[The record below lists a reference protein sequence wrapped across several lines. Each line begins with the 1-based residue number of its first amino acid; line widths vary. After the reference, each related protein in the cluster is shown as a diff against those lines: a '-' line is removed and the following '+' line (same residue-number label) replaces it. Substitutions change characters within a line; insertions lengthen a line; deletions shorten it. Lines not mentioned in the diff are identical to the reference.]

1 MFETGIAVFA
11 GLAFIFS
18 KLRRRT
24 ALVLLHYDLLLDVT
38 VTLLVLAVHW
48 GSFAG
53 VMAATVAGL
62 LTSIATSAGKR
73 MFGHIQ
79 GDMYYPGFI
88 RLAV

>member
-24 ALVLLHYDLLLDVT
+24 ALRLLNHDLLLDVA

-62 LTSIATSAGKR
+62 LTSIATTVAKR
-73 MFGHIQ
+73 LIGHIQ
-79 GDMYYPGFI
+79 GDMYFPGFI
-88 RLAV
+88 RLSV